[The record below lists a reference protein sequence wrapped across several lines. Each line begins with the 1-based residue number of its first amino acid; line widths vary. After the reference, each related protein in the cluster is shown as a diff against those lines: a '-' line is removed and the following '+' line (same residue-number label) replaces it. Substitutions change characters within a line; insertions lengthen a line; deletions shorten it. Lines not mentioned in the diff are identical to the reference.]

1 MIRRTLLLG
10 LFLSS
15 AAACDDDVTQF
26 VFEARIVN
34 GDNGN
39 PAADT
44 DATTLRIGIQEG
56 DGAARTFEYPIN
68 DGSFDATLELT
79 TVSLP
84 TRVRVAI
91 EGPTTELLTAPPAFV
106 AAASAGFLR
115 MVAAEPSSC
124 ERVTFDSMEGPR
136 AFFGMVPSGTFAFI
150 AGGIASTEGDQVE
163 FFDALQWESRPF
175 AEDLVLSEL
184 GETRAASIDEDQ
196 ILVLPADASPFVFD
210 MLDASDRVTPIV
222 LHTGAGPR
230 SALVSVPGA
239 GAMVIGGGIGGQA
252 QSAIS
257 LVAADGTVTSLEL
270 SEPRSG
276 PSAVVFGADVLIVGG
291 NTEGNAE
298 LLRED
303 STVGQP
309 VTSVAD
315 GIRDG
320 GFVVGDGQSRALW
333 MGGEGSGGALRE
345 DTVRFDGCP
354 SACASSAGPSWATAR
369 AGALQLAG
377 SPLVIG
383 GEGSRLVEEVR
394 WNGNDVEIDTL
405 LELNVPRAGAGGI
418 SFESGIFVVAG
429 GDDGTAIRDDMEVC
443 APSELSPLPL

>member
-1 MIRRTLLLG
+1 LLLG
-10 LFLSS
+10 LVLSS
-15 AAACDDDVTQF
+15 VVACDDDVTQF

-34 GDNGN
+34 GDGGN

-56 DGAARTFEYPIN
+56 DGQARTFEYPII
-68 DGSFDATLELT
+68 DGRFDATLELT

-106 AAASAGFLR
+106 ASASSGFLR

-124 ERVTFDSMEGPR
+124 EPVTFDLMEGPR
-136 AFFGMVPSGTFAFI
+136 VFFGMVPSGTFGLI
-150 AGGIASTEGDQVE
+150 AGGIAASEGEQVE
-163 FFDALQWESRPF
+163 FFDALEWESRPF
-175 AEDLVLSEL
+175 SEDLVLAEL
-184 GETRAASIDEDQ
+184 GETRAASIDEGQ
-196 ILVLPADASPFVFD
+196 ILVLPADAAPFVFD
-210 MLDASDRVTPIV
+210 MIDRSDRVTPVV
-222 LHTGAGPR
+222 LHAGAGPR

-239 GAMVIGGGIGGQA
+239 GAMVIGGEIGGQA

-257 LVAADGTVTSLEL
+257 LVAPGGTVTSLEL

-276 PSAVVFGADVLIVGG
+276 PSAAVFGADVLIAGG
-291 NTEGNAE
+291 NAEGNAE

-303 STVGQP
+303 STVGEP

-320 GFVVGDGQSRALW
+320 GFLVGDGRGRALW
-333 MGGEGSGGALRE
+333 MGGEDSGGALRE

-354 SACASSAGPSWATAR
+354 SACVSSAGPSWTTAR
-369 AGALQLAG
+369 AGVLQLAETA
-377 SPLVIG
+377 LVIG

-394 WNGNDVEIDTL
+394 WNEDDVEIFAL

-429 GDDGTAIRDDMEVC
+429 GDDGTAIRDDMELCV
-443 APSELSPLPL
+443 PSELSPL